1 MKILQTRFLI
11 FFMVM
16 LIIPG
21 AISYWGGWDQN
32 LNGLFIL
39 KAFAVATFMTVL
51 YYLMLKNYT
60 ERK

>member
-1 MKILQTRFLI
+1 
-11 FFMVM
+11 MVM

-21 AISYWGGWDQN
+21 AISFWGGWDQN
-32 LNGLFIL
+32 LDGLFIL
-39 KAFAVATFMTVL
+39 KAFAIASFMTVL

>member
-1 MKILQTRFLI
+1 
-11 FFMVM
+11 MVM

-32 LNGLFIL
+32 LGGLFIL